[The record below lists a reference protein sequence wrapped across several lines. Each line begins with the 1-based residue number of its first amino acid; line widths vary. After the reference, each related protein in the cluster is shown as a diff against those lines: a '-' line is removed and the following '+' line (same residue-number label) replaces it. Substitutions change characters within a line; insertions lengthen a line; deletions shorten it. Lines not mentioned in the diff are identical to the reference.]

1 MAMLRLAGFSGMWP
15 IRDVRALPDN
25 AAFYAMNVRAD
36 GGAYLKPARTHQFR
50 IGLGVTTTFVYPIYL
65 GIDPVTQSVFTN
77 SFWWQHA
84 DPYTDVVRSPL
95 VNDSFQR
102 YYWASPSGGLKFAS
116 KADIIAGSTGLV
128 LGVPTPPGKP
138 VGNGPSVTPPPVS
151 GIAGEASLPRTTRSY
166 LYTWINVYG
175 EESQPSPPGE
185 GTGFVENAAGN
196 RTWTISQI
204 ATPPVV
210 ADGANFQT
218 VRLYRTVTALSGVT
232 QYYKVVDL
240 PATPSDSV
248 TAYLDLFTDLQIT
261 GNVQLEST
269 YWAGPP
275 TGIQGLAAMPNG
287 ILVGWI
293 GNTLYFSENYRPHAW
308 PVEYQISVEHPV
320 VGLGVFGNTCVVCTT
335 GNIFLV
341 QGTKSNALSL
351 TKTDAMLSCVSRL
364 SVVAAPEGVYFAS
377 DEGLV
382 FVGAQG
388 ISIVTRELIS
398 REQWQRD
405 FKPNLIR
412 AMYHNGEY
420 VAAIYSTSLGFR
432 FSPTNPSA
440 LGVTWWEQ
448 SGQLTANLD
457 VEAQTGRAFALFFT
471 GDPLSPATMGV
482 YEWEKADNPYQMMTW
497 KSKEFQTPWPMN
509 FRVGQAYFD
518 VNAGVLLHLKIWA
531 TLRGYPGTTTKTLI
545 FDQNITTS
553 GQEFKLPS
561 GFRADVWEV
570 ELSGAAALESLL
582 LATTTQELR
591 SA

>member
-25 AAFYAMNVRAD
+25 AAAYAMNVRAD
-36 GGAYLKPARTHQFR
+36 GGAYLKPARTHQLR
-50 IGLGVTTTFVYPIYL
+50 VNVAPTTTFVYAIYTGTDPI
-65 GIDPVTQSVFTN
+65 TQPVFTN
-77 SFWWQHA
+77 SYWWQHA
-84 DPYTDVVRSPL
+84 DANTDVVRSPL

-102 YYWASPSGGLKFAS
+102 YYWASPSTGLKYAA
-116 KADIIAGSTGLV
+116 KADILAGSTGLV
-128 LGVPTPPGKP
+128 LGVPVPTTT
-138 VGNGPSVTPPPVS
+138 VGITPPPPA
-151 GIAGEASLPRTTRSY
+151 GTAGEASLPRTTRSY
-166 LYTWINVYG
+166 AYTWINVYG

-185 GTGFVENAAGN
+185 GTGFVENGVGN
-196 RTWTISQI
+196 RVWTVTNIQH
-204 ATPPVV
+204 PPV
-210 ADGANFQT
+210 AGAGANFST
-218 VRLYRTVTALSGVT
+218 IRLYRTVTALSGVT
-232 QYYKVVDL
+232 QYYKVTDIAAGSPGAL
-240 PATPSDSV
+240 
-248 TAYLDLFTDLQIT
+248 TAYADAFTDLQIT

-275 TGIQGLAAMPNG
+275 AGLQGLAAMPNG
-287 ILVGWI
+287 ILVGWV

-308 PVEYQISVEHPV
+308 PVEYQIAVEHPV

-335 GNIFLV
+335 GNVFLV
-341 QGTKSNALSL
+341 QGTKSAALSL

-364 SVVAAPEGVYFAS
+364 SIVAAPEGVYYAS

-382 FVGAQG
+382 LVGAGG

-405 FKPNLIR
+405 FQPNKIR
-412 AMYHNGEY
+412 AMFHNGEY
-420 VAAIYSTSLGFR
+420 VGGIFNTTGGFR

-440 LGVTWWEQ
+440 LGVTWW
-448 SGQLTANLD
+448 GQANEFPINLN
-457 VEAQTGRAFALFFT
+457 VEAQTGRAHMLSFNNTGATSINLF
-471 GDPLSPATMGV
+471 
-482 YEWEKADNPYQMMTW
+482 EWEKADNPYQTMTW
-497 KSKEFQTPWPMN
+497 KSKEYQTPWPMN

-518 VNAGVLLHLKIWA
+518 VNPSSPVHLKIWA

-545 FDQNITTS
+545 FDQNISVS

-591 SA
+591 GA